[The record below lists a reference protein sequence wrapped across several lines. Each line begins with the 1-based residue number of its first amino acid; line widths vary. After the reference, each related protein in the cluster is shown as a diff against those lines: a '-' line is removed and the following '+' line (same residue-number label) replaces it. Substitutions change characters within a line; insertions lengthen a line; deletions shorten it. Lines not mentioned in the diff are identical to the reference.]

1 MRRGAL
7 IWGLILVV
15 IGALLLFD
23 EFLPINVWELAWP
36 IILIL
41 IGVWI
46 LLGIVYRPKGEYDHA
61 KIQMEGTTRARI
73 RINHGAGRLR
83 IHSMSNPEDL
93 IEGDFQGGVEY
104 DTSRHGDEMDVSL
117 RVPSNFLFFAP
128 WFWGRGGM
136 DWSFGI
142 NNTVAL
148 SLSLNTGAADAELDL
163 RDLHVNEVRLQT
175 GASSTVMMLPANA
188 GQTNVSVEAGA
199 ASVRLVI
206 PDGVAARIRNRSGLS
221 SLSVDRSRFQRKGD
235 VYQSEDYDSATN
247 RVDVNIQ
254 TGVGSV
260 EVR

>member
-1 MRRGAL
+1 
-7 IWGLILVV
+7 
-15 IGALLLFD
+15 
-23 EFLPINVWELAWP
+23 
-36 IILIL
+36 
-41 IGVWI
+41 
-46 LLGIVYRPKGEYDHA
+46 
-61 KIQMEGTTRARI
+61 
-73 RINHGAGRLR
+73 
-83 IHSMSNPEDL
+83 
-93 IEGDFQGGVEY
+93 
-104 DTSRHGDEMDVSL
+104 
-117 RVPSNFLFFAP
+117 
-128 WFWGRGGM
+128 M

-221 SLSVDRSRFQRKGD
+221 SLSVDRNRFQRKGD
-235 VYQSEDYDSATN
+235 VYQSEDYDAATN